1 MKTTLCF
8 VSTKQLKR
16 KAPQENTLSAGIA
29 AKALVIWFGIL
40 VLAIA
45 NGTLREAVLIPVLG
59 NVPGLILSGVIL
71 SALILAVAYFSLPWF
86 GPVPVVRYIAVGL
99 SWLSL
104 TLVFEFTFGR
114 LIQGKPWSEL
124 LEAYTFKGGN
134 IWLAV
139 LLVVAVA
146 PYISAKIRG
155 WA

>member
-1 MKTTLCF
+1 M
-8 VSTKQLKR
+8 
-16 KAPQENTLSAGIA
+16 SAGIA
-29 AKALVIWFGIL
+29 AKALAIWFGIL

-59 NVPGLILSGVIL
+59 NAPGLILSGILL

-86 GPVPVVRYIAVGL
+86 GPAPVAGYIALGL
-99 SWLSL
+99 SWLCL

-114 LIQGKPWSEL
+114 LLQGKPWSKL

-134 IWLAV
+134 IWSVVLLAV
-139 LLVVAVA
+139 AAA
-146 PYISAKIRG
+146 PYVAARIRG